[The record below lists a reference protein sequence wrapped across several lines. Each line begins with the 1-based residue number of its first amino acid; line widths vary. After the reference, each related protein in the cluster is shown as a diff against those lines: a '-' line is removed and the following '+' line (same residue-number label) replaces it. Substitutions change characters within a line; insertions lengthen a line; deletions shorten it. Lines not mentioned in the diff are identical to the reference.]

1 MPSEPLRLVSAAD
14 LMVAML
20 PRRTWFIEG
29 LLTAGVTLL
38 MGDPKIGKSWL
49 TLQILHHLST
59 GASLW
64 GFATTRTDVL
74 YLALEDTLPRLQQ
87 RLWRI
92 ADEAAE
98 GFRIAL
104 AAGTLDTGLVEQLE
118 GHLAAY
124 PATGVVAIDTLRLVR
139 GGSALSPSV
148 YAAEYADVHCLKE
161 VADAHGI
168 AVLLVHHTRKAPDAD
183 VFKAISGSQG
193 LMGAA
198 DQTMVLRRDG
208 RADAAATL
216 SVTGRDVESFELRLS
231 FEDCRWTLVER
242 LGEKDLAERE
252 VPDDVRAVIDFTERA
267 GSWSGTA
274 TELAALLDGDCAP
287 PVLAKRVAEYRDYLA
302 GRGVACTRTR
312 TSSARVLHLSW
323 SPPAR

>member
-1 MPSEPLRLVSAAD
+1 MPPEPLRLVSAAE
-14 LMVAML
+14 LMVALL
-20 PRRTWFIEG
+20 PQPNWFIED
-29 LLTAGVTLL
+29 LLTVGVTLL
-38 MGDPKIGKSWL
+38 VGDPKIGKSWL
-49 TLQILHHLST
+49 ILQILHSIST
-59 GASLW
+59 GSALW
-64 GFATTRTDVL
+64 GFATARADVL
-74 YLALEDTLPRLQQ
+74 YLALEDTLSRLQQ

-92 ADEAAE
+92 ADEASE

-104 AAGTLDTGLVEQLE
+104 AAGTLDAGLVEQLE

-139 GGSALSPSV
+139 GSSASSPSV

-216 SVTGRDVESFELRLS
+216 SITGRDVECCELRLR
-231 FEDCRWTLVER
+231 FEDCRWALVER
-242 LGEKDLAERE
+242 LGEEEIAERSI
-252 VPDDVRAVIDFTERA
+252 PDDVRDVIAFTERA

-274 TELAALLDGDCAP
+274 TELAALLDGDYAP
-287 PVLAKRVAEYRDYLA
+287 SVLAKRVAEYRDYLA
-302 GRGVACTRTR
+302 ECGVACTRTR
-312 TSSARVLHLSW
+312 TSDARMLHLSW
-323 SPPAR
+323 SPPGR